1 MSNTPSR
8 IAVADIESVRYSA
21 PDLGLM
27 EEFLAD
33 FGLERVHRTEN
44 LLYMRGAGPDAFV
57 HVTELGPVRPIG
69 FALKARSHEDLH
81 ALARHGGT
89 TVMERDAPGGGRV
102 VMLADP
108 DGNRLEIVFGAAQS
122 VPSLSR
128 APFEANVGPRR
139 PRAVEVVRTTAR
151 ASEVMRLGHVSLY
164 TAQFAAMHDF
174 YHDVL
179 GLRDSDSYYGG
190 HESNTIA
197 SFMHCGLEQQLVDHH
212 TVALLGLGR
221 TGYDHAAF
229 EVLDLDDLM
238 RGNQFLQA
246 RGRWRHSWGIGRHF
260 QGSQIFDYWRDPFG
274 NKVEHWT
281 DGDLVNDDYQRGH
294 SSFDPATDLAQ
305 WGPPLSTDFLS

>member
-1 MSNTPSR
+1 MSKPPSI
-8 IAVADIESVRYSA
+8 IAVADIESVRYAA

-33 FGLERVHRTEN
+33 FGLERVQRSET
-44 LLYMRGAGPDAFV
+44 LLYMRGRGPDAFV
-57 HVTELGPVRPIG
+57 HVTELGAARPVG
-69 FALKARSHEDLH
+69 FALKARSLEDLH
-81 ALARHGGT
+81 VLARHTGT
-89 TVMERDAPGGGRV
+89 GVATREAPGGGQV
-102 VMLADP
+102 VALPDP
-108 DGNRLEIVFGAAQS
+108 DGNRLEIVYGAAQNPPT
-122 VPSLSR
+122 VSR

-139 PRAVEVVRTTAR
+139 PRAVEVVRTNPQ
-151 ASEVMRLGHVSLY
+151 ASEVLRLGHVALY
-164 TAQFAAMHDF
+164 TAQFAAMHAF

-197 SFMHCGLEQQLVDHH
+197 SFMHCGLENRLVDHH

-221 TGYDHAAF
+221 IGYDHAAF

-238 RGNQFLQA
+238 RGSHFLAA
-246 RGRWRHSWGIGRHF
+246 RGKWKHSWGVGRHF

-281 DGDLVNDDYQRGH
+281 DGDLVNDDYPRGH
-294 SSFDPATDLAQ
+294 TNFNPATDLAQ
-305 WGPPLSTDFLS
+305 WGPPLTPDFMS